1 MKYKLLGLAI
11 VFLTATPPIF
21 SASEMSPV
29 ASKMSPI
36 IVKTGKPVPST
47 VRSGEPFTITYQ
59 VEYTDMVVII
69 EEQMRMDS
77 LILVADDK
85 SKLKTENSVTGDVE
99 VLGLVIGKKF
109 RDGSEELGFVNIQ
122 DFTYT
127 FMIINE
133 QKGNYKIPSFNFVW
147 VEKEAG
153 TTLADTKEKKEL
165 QEFPTKEVGISY
177 VTSVVR
183 PPPVDVR
190 DMTRF
195 DTFGILASRLLKTAY
210 IIIILAFLGVLI
222 SLIRFFR
229 SPKALD
235 MDKNKAGET
244 GEEIIFDRVVP
255 TLSSRKARKKFLKEL
270 KLLET
275 EVGSAVIDNESTKE
289 LTRKLYSL
297 TRPLLLA
304 ELAEERIVEFPDADT
319 PKEMHERLQNLSS
332 KQRKQLGRKKYNTI
346 LELSRKAADYYY
358 ENAKMSPIKEVDTL
372 KSLVENID
380 LRNKI
385 RSFINKSIR
394 LFGSGLRIVADWI
407 SRGIRRR

>member
-1 MKYKLLGLAI
+1 
-11 VFLTATPPIF
+11 
-21 SASEMSPV
+21 
-29 ASKMSPI
+29 MSPI

-99 VLGLVIGKKF
+99 VLGLVVGKKF

-255 TLSSRKARKKFLKEL
+255 PLSSPKPNKKF
-270 KLLET
+270 
-275 EVGSAVIDNESTKE
+275 
-289 LTRKLYSL
+289 
-297 TRPLLLA
+297 
-304 ELAEERIVEFPDADT
+304 F
-319 PKEMHERLQNLSS
+319 
-332 KQRKQLGRKKYNTI
+332 
-346 LELSRKAADYYY
+346 
-358 ENAKMSPIKEVDTL
+358 
-372 KSLVENID
+372 
-380 LRNKI
+380 
-385 RSFINKSIR
+385 
-394 LFGSGLRIVADWI
+394 
-407 SRGIRRR
+407 

>member
-1 MKYKLLGLAI
+1 
-11 VFLTATPPIF
+11 
-21 SASEMSPV
+21 MSPV